1 LTTTF
6 APSFAKLRQISLPI
20 PLPAPVTAAI
30 FPFNT
35 PMILPLDTFYL
46 LYFILIVYKK
56 NNNIKEGLYLI

>member
-20 PLPAPVTAAI
+20 PQPAPVTAAI

-35 PMILPLDTFYL
+35 PMILPLNIFSS
-46 LYFILIVYKK
+46 LYFILIIYKK
-56 NNNIKEGLYLI
+56 NNNIKERLYLI